1 MTQSTSISLRSLIR
15 SITWTPTLEYR
26 YENAPEDI
34 GTKEQKN
41 HHLLTWIC
49 NANCFA
55 ALSLVELMI
64 EENSQILEKMDEST
78 RSQFW
83 DRMKKQLLEL
93 KSLMSVVKTKC
104 EEMKMKNV
112 SSEVEKSLFA
122 RQGIMNSSSILD
134 DIAESIDNK
143 KSKKSPT
150 DAAFTK
156 KLDTLKDKLLKL
168 PSAES
173 NTKDFHSLVLQID
186 TGRHFEDELVKKSG
200 FRFYA
205 KDDHTHTD
213 DGGMVY
219 LQRREHF
226 EETER
231 EEQHHRSKSVL
242 LSGSKLKLHK
252 MGSSPSNVRVEDLDE
267 KIDDDDDDGKKTL
280 KDDLKSIH
288 MNMDVD
294 AKISV
299 PGPPSLSKVPRP
311 PESPDSSREEAVI

>member
-1 MTQSTSISLRSLIR
+1 
-15 SITWTPTLEYR
+15 
-26 YENAPEDI
+26 
-34 GTKEQKN
+34 
-41 HHLLTWIC
+41 
-49 NANCFA
+49 
-55 ALSLVELMI
+55 MI

-205 KDDHTHTD
+205 KDDYTHTD

-226 EETER
+226 EEVER
-231 EEQHHRSKSVL
+231 EEQHHRSNSVL
-242 LSGSKLKLHK
+242 LAGSKLKLNK
-252 MGSSPSNVRVEDLDE
+252 MGSSPRQVDE
-267 KIDDDDDDGKKTL
+267 KIDDDDDAEML
-280 KDDLKSIH
+280 RDDLKSIH
-288 MNMDVD
+288 RNIDQKSSNDTLSVD
-294 AKISV
+294 AKSPETAP
-299 PGPPSLSKVPRP
+299 PGPPSMSNAPHP
-311 PESPDSSREEAVI
+311 PKTPAEREEELI